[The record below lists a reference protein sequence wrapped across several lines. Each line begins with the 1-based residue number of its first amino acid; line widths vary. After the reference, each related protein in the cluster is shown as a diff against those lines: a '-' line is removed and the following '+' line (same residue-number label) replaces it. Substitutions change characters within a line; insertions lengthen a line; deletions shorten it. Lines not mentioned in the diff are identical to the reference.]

1 MSKALVIEVRDRG
14 GRFETAERN
23 VPEPAAGEI
32 RIKVEACGICRGDE
46 LCRTGFWPGVSY
58 PRIPGHEVVGTI
70 DAVGSGVSG
79 WSVGQRAGAGW
90 VGGHCQNCF
99 HCRRGDIG
107 SCKSALING
116 LLSDGGYA
124 QHMLVPAHVVVN
136 IPSDCNW
143 SAAEI
148 APLMCAGVST
158 FNPLRNSGVRAGE
171 LVAIQGI
178 GGLGHLAVQFARKM
192 GYRVAAISSGADKE
206 ELSRQLGAHIYIDTS
221 KNDAT
226 AALQK
231 LGGASLILAT
241 APNAEAIGGLVEAL
255 RMNGKM
261 IIVAAPHEKVSV
273 NTNYLL
279 GHRASI
285 MGWPGGTPA
294 DIEDTLE
301 FAHLFDVRPMVE
313 VFPLKDATKA
323 YERMEQNKVR
333 FRAVLDCR

>member
-1 MSKALVIEVRDRG
+1 MPIGRDVSDWAL
-14 GRFETAERN
+14 
-23 VPEPAAGEI
+23 
-32 RIKVEACGICRGDE
+32 
-46 LCRTGFWPGVSY
+46 
-58 PRIPGHEVVGTI
+58 
-70 DAVGSGVSG
+70 
-79 WSVGQRAGAGW
+79 GQRVGAGW

-99 HCRRGDIG
+99 QCHRGDIG

-124 QHMLVPAHVVVN
+124 QYMMVPAHVVVN
-136 IPSDCNW
+136 IPNDCNW

-148 APLMCAGVST
+148 APPMCAGVST
-158 FNPLRNSGVRAGE
+158 FNPLRNSGVRASE

-206 ELSRQLGAHIYIDTS
+206 ELSRKLGAHTYIDTS

-231 LGGASLILAT
+231 LGGASLIIAT
-241 APNAEAIGGLVEAL
+241 APNAESIGGLVEAL

-285 MGWPGGTPA
+285 MGWPGGSPP
-294 DIEDTLE
+294 DVEDTLE